1 MLLVVGSSGS
11 SVSSAPASV
20 SKKDIAKIG
29 RVQLPGGTKSLIV
42 RDGLFKVFR
51 CKFATVVHHE
61 LEQKRQ
67 DKCQYVDMNT
77 KP

>member
-20 SKKDIAKIG
+20 SEKDIAKIG

-61 LEQKRQ
+61 L
-67 DKCQYVDMNT
+67 DKSDRTSASMWT
-77 KP
+77 